1 MAKSRNA
8 KNKIFTSFAWI
19 IAILILAVAIIVNM
33 VVAKLDF
40 NIDVSVQKLFSL
52 SETSSEYLDQLDEE
66 GVQVDLYLLMEMN
79 ELEDDSSTRSL
90 YRALV
95 EYDKHECLNLIDFD
109 PNEDEAML
117 EKINPDNIYSL
128 NTGDMILVC
137 GDNKRH
143 INGISMYTTNYTYDS
158 SGNIIESEEFFQGE
172 NVITSGIKAVVDG
185 YLPTVY
191 FLTGHG
197 EKEMSSSYSSLSAL
211 MKSKNYRTAS
221 LNLNDAESVPDDA
234 EIIIIAAP
242 SSDITEHEADK
253 LNAYLDEGGNISVM
267 LSPNG
272 GEFDYDNLQE
282 VIDPFCIDIDYDYI
296 RETDGEYHISGDDTT
311 IMCTL
316 TEQDEEADLYADMAS
331 LIDSD
336 FITYMPKSRSF
347 SFDTNNENINSVETG
362 ILMTSSA
369 TAVGEPYG
377 GTYDSDPIEGYELEI
392 AVYSEDKSRNNAKV
406 ALFGNAEFIDDENI
420 QDVSYLSSYYVYLS
434 TITWMANQNL
444 DMGIGDKSAATDYLS
459 LTENT
464 AYMLIFFFIALPVVI
479 LIIGVGIWLKRRH
492 S

>member
-1 MAKSRNA
+1 MAKIRNA

-19 IAILILAVAIIVNM
+19 ITILILAVAIIVNM

-95 EYDKHECLNLIDFD
+95 EYDDHECVNIIDFD

-128 NTGDMILVC
+128 NTGDIVLVC

-143 INGISMYTTNYTYDS
+143 INGISMYTTKNSYDS
-158 SGNIIESEEFFQGE
+158 YGNVTESEEFFQGE

-197 EKEMSSSYSSLSAL
+197 EKEMSSSYSNLSAL

-221 LNLNDAESVPDDA
+221 LNLNDAENVPDDA

-242 SSDITEHEADK
+242 SSDITEREADK
-253 LNAYLDEGGNISVM
+253 LNAYLDKGGNLSVM

-282 VIDPFCIDIDYDYI
+282 VIDPFCIEIDYDYI
-296 RETDGEYHISGDDTT
+296 RETDSEYHISGDDTT

-316 TEQDEEADLYADMAS
+316 AEQDEGADLYADMAS
-331 LIDSD
+331 LIDSN

-347 SFDTNNENINSVETG
+347 AVDSDNENINSVETG
-362 ILMTSSA
+362 TLMKSSA
-369 TAVGEPYG
+369 SAVGEPYG
-377 GTYDSDPIEGYELEI
+377 GTYDSDPIEGYELEL
-392 AVYSEDKSRNNAKV
+392 AVYSEDKSRSNAKV
-406 ALFGNAEFIDDENI
+406 ALFGNAEFIDDEHI

-444 DMGIGDKSAATDYLS
+444 DMGIGEKSAATDYLS

-479 LIIGVGIWLKRRH
+479 LIVGVGIWLKRRH

>member
-1 MAKSRNA
+1 MAKIRNT

-19 IAILILAVAIIVNM
+19 IAVLILVVAIIINI
-33 VVAKLDF
+33 VVSKLDF

-52 SETSSEYLDQLDEE
+52 SDTSTDYLDELEQSDKSI
-66 GVQVDLYLLMEMN
+66 DMYLLMEME
-79 ELEDDSSTRSL
+79 ELEDDSATRSL

-95 EYDKHECLNLIDFD
+95 EYDNYDCINLIDFD
-109 PNEDEAML
+109 PNEDEETLA
-117 EKINPDNIYSL
+117 KINPDNIYTM
-128 NTGDMILVC
+128 NMGDIMLVC

-143 INGISMYTTNYTYDS
+143 INGVSMYTTNNTYDDY
-158 SGNIIESEEFFQGE
+158 GNITESEEFFQGE

-197 EKEMSSSYSSLSAL
+197 EKEMETSYKNLSAL

-221 LNLNDAESVPDDA
+221 LNLTDVDVVPEDA
-234 EIIIIAAP
+234 EIIIIPAP
-242 SSDITEHEADK
+242 ASDITDREFDK
-253 LNAYLDEGGNISVM
+253 LSAYLDEGGSLSVM

-272 GEFDYDNLQE
+272 GEFDYDNLQKLL
-282 VIDPFCIDIDYDYI
+282 DDFCLTIDYDYI
-296 RETDGEYHISGDDTT
+296 RETETGNHMSGDDTT
-311 IMCTL
+311 IVCNL
-316 TEQDEEADLYADMAS
+316 AEQEEDSDLYADISS
-331 LIDSD
+331 LISSE

-347 SFDTNNENINSVETG
+347 AIDVNSSDFVNVETG
-362 ILMTSSA
+362 TLLTTSE
-369 TAVGEPYG
+369 TAIGEPYG
-377 GTYDSDPIEGYELEI
+377 GTYDTDALEGYALEL
-392 AVYSEDKSRNNAKV
+392 AVYSKDVTRNNAKV
-406 ALFGNAEFIDDENI
+406 TLFGNAEFIDDEHI

-434 TITWMANQNL
+434 TVTWMANQNL

-459 LTENT
+459 LTEDT

-479 LIIGVGIWLKRRH
+479 MIIGLGIWMKRRH

>member
-1 MAKSRNA
+1 MAKIRNA

-19 IAILILAVAIIVNM
+19 IAVLILAVAIIINM

-52 SETSSEYLDQLDEE
+52 SETSTKYLDQLDEE
-66 GVQVDLYLLMEMN
+66 NVQVDLYLLMNMN

-95 EYDKHECLNLIDFD
+95 EYDSHDCINIIDFD
-109 PNEDEAML
+109 PNENEAML

-137 GDNKRH
+137 GENKRH
-143 INGISMYTTNYTYDS
+143 INGISMYTTNYSYDS
-158 SGNIIESEEFFQGE
+158 NGNIIESEEFFQGE
-172 NVITSGIKAVVDG
+172 NVITSSIKAVVDG

-191 FLTGHG
+191 FLSGHG
-197 EKEMSSSYSSLSAL
+197 EKEMKDNYSNLSAL

-221 LNLNDAESVPDDA
+221 INLSDAEAVPDDA

-242 SSDITEHEADK
+242 SSDITEREADK
-253 LNAYLDEGGNISVM
+253 LNAYLDKGGSISVM

-272 GEFDYDNLQE
+272 GEFDYDNLQK
-282 VIDPFCIDIDYDYI
+282 VIDPFCLEFDYNYI
-296 RETDGEYHISGDDTT
+296 RETDSEFHISGDDTT

-316 TEQDEEADLYADMAS
+316 AEQEEGSALYADMQS
-331 LIDSD
+331 LIESD

-347 SFDTNNENINSVETG
+347 AIDSDNSNVNSVETG
-362 ILMTSSA
+362 TLMVTSVN
-369 TAVGEPYG
+369 AVGEPYG
-377 GTYDSDPIEGYELEI
+377 GTYDSDPLEGYELQL
-392 AVYSEDKSRNNAKV
+392 AVYSEDKNRNNAKV
-406 ALFGNAEFIDDENI
+406 TLFGNAEFIDDEHI

-444 DMGIGDKSAATDYLS
+444 DMGIGDKSSATDYLS

-464 AYMLIFFFIALPVVI
+464 AYMLIFFFIALPIVI
-479 LIIGVGIWLKRRH
+479 IIVGVGIWLKRRH